1 MRRSLS
7 HECSRRGRAKG
18 TKQAPCPKIAFSKER
33 FSSREGC
40 SMKLTVADFCPGS
53 GDATVTRLTGSS
65 VVETG
70 VFEVD
75 GSSAMPG
82 SSNCRDSSAFEP
94 DARTAFASPA
104 GFANPLLTENAS
116 PESDPGPWMLR
127 RSCRNHQ
134 PSWNRR
140 GAPMS
145 SFQFVIFWCIRDCRI
160 LRSPLSQLSLQ

>member
-1 MRRSLS
+1 
-7 HECSRRGRAKG
+7 
-18 TKQAPCPKIAFSKER
+18 
-33 FSSREGC
+33 
-40 SMKLTVADFCPGS
+40 MKLTVADFCPGS
-53 GDATVTRLTGSS
+53 GDATETRLTGSS

-116 PESDPGPWMLR
+116 PESDPGPWMLSSILPEPSAELESSG
-127 RSCRNHQ
+127 RSDELIPIRHLLVHQ
-134 PSWNRR
+134 GLPDPPEPAFAAFVAMI
-140 GAPMS
+140 GDG
-145 SFQFVIFWCIRDCRI
+145 FQVDEL
-160 LRSPLSQLSLQ
+160 LR